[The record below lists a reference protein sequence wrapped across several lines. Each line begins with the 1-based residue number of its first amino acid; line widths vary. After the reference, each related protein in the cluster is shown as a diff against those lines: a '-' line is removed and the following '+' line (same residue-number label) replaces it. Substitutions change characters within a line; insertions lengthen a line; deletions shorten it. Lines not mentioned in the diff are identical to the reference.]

1 MPGFLR
7 HAVVNVPAMPKSAVR
22 RKGSSELLAAA
33 LSHKGLFVIASL
45 GYGKTTLVSEWA
57 EILASEQEGSPE
69 IVDAALRYVSLLGFA
84 ERSAEFLCEAMLA
97 SLADEGKN
105 HPGFGCCEGE
115 DPHGCLVDAL
125 RSMPEK
131 TVICID
137 DCDLLAE
144 DAIRVLEGLF
154 LGTPSSVHWVLLCG
168 EEPPFPLSRMLAAG
182 MIAVAGEPDLAFTS
196 EESSAFIRSLP
207 GYAHPTEEEEAE
219 ICRLAEGWPLALR
232 ELGAHRAPNGDGVA
246 RLAHGP
252 ATPSLERI
260 FEDALQPVPD
270 DLRLFLV
277 SSSVYNRL
285 CAPACD
291 AVYPC
296 CLVGDSSSLPP
307 ESKPHL
313 ASQMLGEARRR
324 HLFILRDGVG
334 ANWFHFHPLF
344 RSYLRGK
351 LREEPLIS
359 PTLAHESA
367 GRWLCERASK
377 DKFLDEAV
385 RHYLLAFNWKQAA
398 RLIEKHWWQML
409 SLGRLEELVEW
420 MCMFPHEQGRTFSQ
434 LRPMFMFASAMRW
447 GGGGRKSAHL
457 QYLDFSDYLEEDTL
471 PPETTGAS
479 AMFDLLVDMDPNL
492 HFDEE
497 ASIRRA
503 EAGLA
508 KLDDRDPLRAIHL
521 ISLACAR
528 LFRCE
533 PEQAMDLLAQ
543 CKQASFVGCFAYAS
557 ALAAYY
563 EACLLIELGQLQ
575 RAAEAC
581 KAGRMQCE
589 DVLSVWQASSPALG
603 MLDIVEGKIALMQN
617 DVERARRL
625 IRSGCS
631 DVDSYLPHIRVDALE
646 ALFDLG
652 LAEGNRDAALR
663 CASRLRREAPGYS
676 FLADAMESR
685 CRLEFDGAPFKEA
698 PGAALLTKLS
708 EKRRLPTMGPYG
720 GARCYHRA
728 CLLHARCSDSPG
740 SAEKALVYLDRQ
752 LALSEDAGLKGRV
765 LEVQVERALL
775 LDALGKRKMAAEAMF
790 NALRIAL
797 PEGNVR
803 AFAGCGRSHD
813 LMLRSARTQETRRF
827 ADLVSSA
834 FGFESDA
841 REGLEMKGGREARP
855 RPVALTQREMQVLEL
870 VSEGLSNKQ
879 IARELKTETCTV
891 KAHMTH
897 IMRKLGVESRTQAA
911 ARYGDLA

>member
-1 MPGFLR
+1 MSGFLH
-7 HAVVNVPAMPKSAVR
+7 HANASVPAMPKNAVR
-22 RKGSSELLAAA
+22 RKGSPELLAAA
-33 LSHKGLFVIASL
+33 LSHRGLLVVASL

-57 EILASEQEGSPE
+57 EILASEQPE
-69 IVDAALRYVSLLGFA
+69 PSASAGAALRYVPLLDLA
-84 ERSAEFLCEAMLA
+84 ERSAEPLCEAILA
-97 SLADEGKN
+97 SLDDGEEN
-105 HPGFGCCEGE
+105 NPREGE
-115 DPHGCLVDAL
+115 GPHDRLAGAL
-125 RSMPEK
+125 LSAPES
-131 TVICID
+131 TVICLD
-137 DCDLLAE
+137 DCDLLE
-144 DAIRVLEGLF
+144 EGAIRTLERLF
-154 LGTPSSVHWVLLCG
+154 LGAPDSVHWVLLCG
-168 EEPPFPLSRMLAAG
+168 EEPPFSLSRMLAAG
-182 MIAVAGEPDLAFTS
+182 MIAVATEPDLAFTP
-196 EESSAFIRSLP
+196 EESSAFMRSLP
-207 GYAHPTEEEEAE
+207 GHARLTEAEEAA

-232 ELGAHRAPNGDGVA
+232 ELGSRPAPSNEGGA
-246 RLAHGP
+246 GP
-252 ATPSLERI
+252 ACGLATPTLERI
-260 FEDALQPVPD
+260 FEDALRPAPD
-270 DLRLFLV
+270 CLRLFLV
-277 SSSVYNRL
+277 SSSVYDRL

-385 RHYLLAFNWKQAA
+385 RHYLLAFDWKQAA

-492 HFDEE
+492 RFDEE

-603 MLDIVEGKIALMQN
+603 MLDIVEGRIALMQN
-617 DVERARRL
+617 DVERA
-625 IRSGCS
+625 GG
-631 DVDSYLPHIRVDALE
+631 SYAR
-646 ALFDLG
+646 
-652 LAEGNRDAALR
+652 
-663 CASRLRREAPGYS
+663 
-676 FLADAMESR
+676 
-685 CRLEFDGAPFKEA
+685 GAPTWTPTFPISGSTRWRPCSTSGLPRA
-698 PGAALLTKLS
+698 IATPPCGAQA
-708 EKRRLPTMGPYG
+708 
-720 GARCYHRA
+720 
-728 CLLHARCSDSPG
+728 
-740 SAEKALVYLDRQ
+740 
-752 LALSEDAGLKGRV
+752 
-765 LEVQVERALL
+765 
-775 LDALGKRKMAAEAMF
+775 
-790 NALRIAL
+790 
-797 PEGNVR
+797 
-803 AFAGCGRSHD
+803 AFA
-813 LMLRSARTQETRRF
+813 
-827 ADLVSSA
+827 
-834 FGFESDA
+834 
-841 REGLEMKGGREARP
+841 ARP
-855 RPVALTQREMQVLEL
+855 RVTRSSPTPWSRGAD
-870 VSEGLSNKQ
+870 SNSM
-879 IARELKTETCTV
+879 ES
-891 KAHMTH
+891 HS
-897 IMRKLGVESRTQAA
+897 RKR
-911 ARYGDLA
+911 LAPHF